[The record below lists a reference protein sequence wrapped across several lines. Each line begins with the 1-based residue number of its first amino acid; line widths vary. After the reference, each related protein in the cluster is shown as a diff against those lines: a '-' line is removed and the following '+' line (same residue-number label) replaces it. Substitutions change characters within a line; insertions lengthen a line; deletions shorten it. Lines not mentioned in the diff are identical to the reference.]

1 MSLTDYN
8 APTDGR
14 FQGQETIETV
24 SCDQAAGSCAIEV
37 PAPGFALVFL
47 HSDALAASEPQ
58 STVTFS
64 TTTYT
69 GRGPHP
75 TSAPPGVSAGSTV
88 TGSDPQQSGAGKPAP
103 NGASANTTNGAS
115 SVLPVMSFLLTVLA
129 GTIVIAMVY

>member
-1 MSLTDYN
+1 M
-8 APTDGR
+8 
-14 FQGQETIETV
+14 

-47 HSDALAASEPQ
+47 NSDALAASEPQ

-75 TSAPPGVSAGSTV
+75 TSGPPGVSAGSTV
-88 TGSDPQQSGAGKPAP
+88 TGSSGPQQSGAGKPAP

-115 SVLPVMSFLLTVLA
+115 SVLPIMNFLLTVLA
-129 GTIVIAMVY
+129 ETIVIAMVY